1 LTTSHLNYIVV
12 VDYTRSTIRSAVSKR
27 KVSNPLAL
35 AVMALLYERPMH
47 PYEMVTTMRERGKHE
62 SVRLRYSSLY
72 SVVEALEREGLILPL
87 ETVREG
93 RRPERT
99 IYGLT
104 EEGRV
109 EFLSWLR
116 ELVREPVKEYTQ
128 FAAGLT
134 FLAALPPEEASAL
147 LDERVRR
154 LEEEVEGMRSLL
166 DTVMEQGLPRLFLIE
181 SEHELVLREAELRW
195 VRELVR
201 EIRAGTLGGM
211 AGWEGFHVD
220 RDATDTGTSRKEES
234 GV

>member
-1 LTTSHLNYIVV
+1 M
-12 VDYTRSTIRSAVSKR
+12 ASKR

-47 PYEMVTTMRERGKHE
+47 PYEMVSTMRERGKHE
-62 SVRLRYSSLY
+62 SVRLRYGSLY
-72 SVVEALEREGLILPL
+72 SVVRALDREGFISPR

-99 IYGLT
+99 VYELT
-104 EEGRV
+104 EAGRV

-116 ELVREPVKEYTQ
+116 ELLSVPAKEYTQ

-134 FLAALPPEEASAL
+134 FLPALPPREASVL

-154 LEEEVEGMRSLL
+154 LEEEIYEMRSLL
-166 DTVMEQGLPRLFLIE
+166 DAVMEQGLPRLFLIE
-181 SEHELVLREAELRW
+181 SEHELILREAELRW

-201 EIRAGTLGGM
+201 EILDGTLGGM
-211 AGWEGFHVD
+211 QEWMTFHAD
-220 RDATDTGTSRKEES
+220 HFATDTGKTRKEES

>member
-1 LTTSHLNYIVV
+1 MG
-12 VDYTRSTIRSAVSKR
+12 SKR

-47 PYEMVTTMRERGKHE
+47 PYEMVSVMRERGKHE

-72 SVVEALEREGLILPL
+72 SVVEALVRDGLISPR

-99 IYGLT
+99 VYELT
-104 EEGRV
+104 GEGSV
-109 EFLSWLR
+109 EFLRWLR
-116 ELVREPVKEYTQ
+116 ELLSEPAKEYTQ

-134 FLAALPPEEASAL
+134 FLPAIPPEEAVEL

-154 LEEEVEGMRSLL
+154 LEAEIEEMRAHL
-166 DTVMEQGLPRLFLIE
+166 DSVMEQGLPRLFLIE
-181 SEHELVLREAELRW
+181 SEHELILREAELRW

-201 EIRAGTLGGM
+201 EISDGTLGGM
-211 AGWEGFHVD
+211 AEWEGFHAE
-220 RDATDTGTSRKEES
+220 RAAEDTRKEES

>member
-1 LTTSHLNYIVV
+1 MASE
-12 VDYTRSTIRSAVSKR
+12 R

-47 PYEMVTTMRERGKHE
+47 PYEMVSVMRERGKHE

-72 SVVEALEREGLILPL
+72 SVVEVLEREGLILPL

-104 EEGRV
+104 EAGRV

-116 ELVREPVKEYTQ
+116 ELVSEPVKEYTQ

-134 FLAALPPEEASAL
+134 FLPALPPDEAAAL
-147 LDERVRR
+147 LQERVRR
-154 LEEEVEGMRSLL
+154 LESEVEEMRSLL
-166 DTVMEQGLPRLFLIE
+166 NTVMEQGLPRLFLIE
-181 SEHELVLREAELRW
+181 SEHELILREAELRW
-195 VRELVR
+195 VRGLVG

-211 AGWEGFHVD
+211 AEWEGFHAD
-220 RDATDTGTSRKEES
+220 RDVTGAGKTRKEER

>member
-1 LTTSHLNYIVV
+1 M
-12 VDYTRSTIRSAVSKR
+12 VSKR

-47 PYEMVTTMRERGKHE
+47 PYEMVSLMRERGKHE

-72 SVVEALEREGLILPL
+72 SVVEALRREGLISSL
-87 ETVREG
+87 EIVREG

-104 EEGRV
+104 EAGRV

-134 FLAALPPEEASAL
+134 FLPALPPDEASVL

-181 SEHELVLREAELRW
+181 SEHELVLREAELSW
-195 VRELVR
+195 VRRLDR
-201 EIRAGTLGGM
+201 EIEDGTLDGLERWEALHSERGM
-211 AGWEGFHVD
+211 AGAGQEVRGPGKEG
-220 RDATDTGTSRKEES
+220 S
-234 GV
+234 

>member
-1 LTTSHLNYIVV
+1 MAS
-12 VDYTRSTIRSAVSKR
+12 DR

-47 PYEMVTTMRERGKHE
+47 PYEMVSVMRERGKHE
-62 SVRLRYSSLY
+62 SVRLKYSSLY

-87 ETVREG
+87 ETLREG

-104 EEGRV
+104 DAGRV

-116 ELVREPVKEYTQ
+116 ELLSEPVKEYTQ

-134 FLAALPPEEASAL
+134 FLPALPPAETVTL
-147 LDERVRR
+147 LEERVRR
-154 LEEEVEGMRSLL
+154 LEEEVGEMRSRL
-166 DTVMEQGLPRLFLIE
+166 DAVVEQGLPRLFLGE
-181 SEHELVLREAELRW
+181 AEHELVLREAELGW

-201 EIRAGTLGGM
+201 EIRTGTLGGDAGM
-211 AGWEGFHVD
+211 AGLSPGARCEG
-220 RDATDTGTSRKEES
+220 RQEEQEGGE
-234 GV
+234 GVI